1 MSINIFN
8 EILLFLYCQ
17 YDFYSKRMIFL
28 PNIDSIKYLYDNIG
42 VCIEYYYKKKN
53 ISDIL
58 KMKDSLSCS
67 NTSCYSDAQILH
79 PLT

>member
-1 MSINIFN
+1 
-8 EILLFLYCQ
+8 
-17 YDFYSKRMIFL
+17 MIICY
-28 PNIDSIKYLYDNIG
+28 NID
-42 VCIEYYYKKKN
+42 VCIECYYKKKN

-67 NTSCYSDAQILH
+67 NTSCYSDVQISY